1 MSNRK
6 VRQIL
11 RNGGGG
17 ATAGELLRIAVAGPT
32 IDARTK
38 TRESP
43 RRNPEMRIKPAHQRL
58 ITDVSR
64 LRPHRCAIIITTI
77 RSPQLT
83 ESSRSACALT
93 KDIRAIQTKLLKAL
107 VWIASSL
114 RPLAMTAAL
123 STRPRATT
131 PPCDFYGL
139 RSLGTRPQATA
150 SLTRGNAPPPI
161 HSAYSSIG
169 RGRPIR

>member
-93 KDIRAIQTKLLKAL
+93 KDIRAIQARAFCIRVDAEMRHLAWRQTFIDLL
-107 VWIASSL
+107 
-114 RPLAMTAAL
+114 AAIL
-123 STRPRATT
+123 
-131 PPCDFYGL
+131 
-139 RSLGTRPQATA
+139 
-150 SLTRGNAPPPI
+150 
-161 HSAYSSIG
+161 
-169 RGRPIR
+169 RGRRLNSRIA

>member
-17 ATAGELLRIAVAGPT
+17 APAGELLRIAVAGPT

-93 KDIRAIQTKLLKAL
+93 KDIRAIRASASRLLLESRSVIARERSDEAIQTKLLKAF
-107 VWIASSL
+107 VWIGSQGECEAFV
-114 RPLAMTAAL
+114 RTAARNCAG
-123 STRPRATT
+123 SR
-131 PPCDFYGL
+131 
-139 RSLGTRPQATA
+139 
-150 SLTRGNAPPPI
+150 
-161 HSAYSSIG
+161 
-169 RGRPIR
+169 IR

>member
-93 KDIRAIQTKLLKAL
+93 KDIRAIQTKPRNDRRGLLRACLKNL
-107 VWIASSL
+107 
-114 RPLAMTAAL
+114 
-123 STRPRATT
+123 PR
-131 PPCDFYGL
+131 
-139 RSLGTRPQATA
+139 
-150 SLTRGNAPPPI
+150 RG
-161 HSAYSSIG
+161 
-169 RGRPIR
+169 